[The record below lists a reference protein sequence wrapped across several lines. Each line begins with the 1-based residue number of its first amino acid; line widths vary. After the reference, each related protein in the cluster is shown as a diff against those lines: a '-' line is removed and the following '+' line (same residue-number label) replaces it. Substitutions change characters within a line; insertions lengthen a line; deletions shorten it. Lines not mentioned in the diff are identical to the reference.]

1 MVPRFEIDS
10 ETRSVFLTRK
20 LRLKWFCFRGS
31 KGKLLKINRC
41 CISPYA
47 LSRLNTNRRPAEKVK
62 RFETVDYFHFNF
74 TYIAGPWPGIKL
86 VELIVKIAYLVNKSD
101 LSAHAK
107 TDVSIFL
114 HHTIWDEIFIQRTK
128 SYHMVFVTFL

>member
-1 MVPRFEIDS
+1 M
-10 ETRSVFLTRK
+10 
-20 LRLKWFCFRGS
+20 
-31 KGKLLKINRC
+31 
-41 CISPYA
+41 
-47 LSRLNTNRRPAEKVK
+47 
-62 RFETVDYFHFNF
+62 ETVDYFHFKF

-114 HHTIWDEIFIQRTK
+114 HDTIWDEIFIQRTK
-128 SYHMVFVTFL
+128 SYHMVFVTFFVTFSTNNERVV